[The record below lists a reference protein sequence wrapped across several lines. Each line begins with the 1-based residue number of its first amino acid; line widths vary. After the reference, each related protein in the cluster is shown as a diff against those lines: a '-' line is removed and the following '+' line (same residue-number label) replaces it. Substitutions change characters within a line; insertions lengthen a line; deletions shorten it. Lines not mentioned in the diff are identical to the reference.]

1 MCKPSW
7 TKQTTPT
14 YQETIAAASCLTVRR
29 QQANLEVEIEGQWSL
44 RSGGGEWG
52 WTQAS
57 TSNKE
62 RTKKWKKT

>member
-1 MCKPSW
+1 MNAMHTLVFSLFLASKPG
-7 TKQTTPT
+7 
-14 YQETIAAASCLTVRR
+14 ILHVRR

-62 RTKKWKKT
+62 RTKKRKKN